1 MADRNIDHEAIE
13 KVRERIN
20 GSPALSEPVETHKPF
35 ASRPGVLRNDS
46 TMSIKTNLAQQLVFG
61 RSGSK
66 DSPDKRAVIGLVGF
80 ARMLKPIYEAAELDD
95 PYADK
100 RLLDIEAFIEC
111 AFQDLR
117 ELRARVDKLL
127 VSRSDVH
134 HRLAHSVRPVQ
145 VPLYFS
151 NQFAFRAAYLINDFD
166 TFVCAVQT
174 AQFVALLTATEAN
187 ALIRRSNKIV
197 RRALAS
203 ATGYQCNGVCRADIL
218 GGTDKARTAMKRWG
232 ELPLDILDGSR
243 RATFGPPLPEQSF
256 ASRFIADTPV
266 RVKKPRRPRRRKRKA
281 TAPASE

>member
-1 MADRNIDHEAIE
+1 MADSNIDHEAIE

-20 GSPALSEPVETHKPF
+20 GSPALSEPAGAGKPF
-35 ASRPGVLRNDS
+35 ASRPGPLRNDS
-46 TMSIKTNLAQQLVFG
+46 SMSIKTGLAQQLVFG

-66 DSPDKRAVIGLVGF
+66 NSPDKRAVIGLVGF
-80 ARMLKPIYEAAELDD
+80 AKMLKPIYEAAELDD

-111 AFQDLR
+111 SFQDLR
-117 ELRARVDKLL
+117 ELRATVDKLL

-134 HRLAHSVRPVQ
+134 HRLAHSLKPVQ

-174 AQFVALLTATEAN
+174 AQFVALLTTTKTN
-187 ALIRRSNKIV
+187 TLIRRGNKTV

-203 ATGYQCNGVCRADIL
+203 ATGYQCSGVSRADIL
-218 GGTDKARTAMKRWG
+218 SGTAKARAAVKRWG
-232 ELPLDILDGSR
+232 ELPPDILDGSR
-243 RATFGPPLPEQSF
+243 RAVFGPPLPEASL
-256 ASRFIADTPV
+256 ASRFVADTTV
-266 RVKKPRRPRRRKRKA
+266 RVKKPRRERRRKRKA